1 MSQAFKEEKQ
11 VTIEPGF
18 LSDGE
23 ESSEEHEEIEE
34 VNEKQIEEIPE
45 KKNSDNEIEMDEKS
59 IESDPDDMQL
69 ANLSEESSEQDNKS
83 DNLSDLCSESEN
95 EGKSKI
101 NKFFSSKIKIAK
113 FVVQSL
119 KSDKNDKIYED
130 KFETGLDD
138 NLGEKMLI
146 DEDSENQLSTKSKV
160 LKLSKEPT
168 EENYDI
174 LNYKK
179 FKNDEFKKFFTN
191 GLIQK
196 PSKSSFV
203 KFINFALFFRLGLYD
218 ISYLALGNLP
228 RMQISLLITVEMV
241 FLFMILKCQFQYKL
255 FKTCFDF
262 TRLSWQSSA
271 ILFWLF
277 LAISYSYKE

>member
-83 DNLSDLCSESEN
+83 DNLSDLSSESEN

-146 DEDSENQLSTKSKV
+146 HEDSENQLSTKSKV

-241 FLFMILKCQFQYKL
+241 FLFMILKC
-255 FKTCFDF
+255 
-262 TRLSWQSSA
+262 
-271 ILFWLF
+271 
-277 LAISYSYKE
+277 